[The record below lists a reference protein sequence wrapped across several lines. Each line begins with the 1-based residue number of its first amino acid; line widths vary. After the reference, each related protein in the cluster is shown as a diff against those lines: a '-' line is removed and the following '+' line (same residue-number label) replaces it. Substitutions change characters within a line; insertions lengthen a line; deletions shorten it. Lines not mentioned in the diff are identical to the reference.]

1 MLSLH
6 NFIFIFSITIGY
18 RTVAADNNADVFTES
33 AIFERLSH
41 FKDAGLVNHLNTVDE
56 AMIADG
62 IYRMFHRGNFFEHSK
77 FNSLNQ

>member
-1 MLSLH
+1 MFPVKRFFLLAV
-6 NFIFIFSITIGY
+6 IFVCNVLAEKNPG
-18 RTVAADNNADVFTES
+18 VFTES

-62 IYRMFHRGNFFEHSK
+62 IYRMFHGG
-77 FNSLNQ
+77 